1 MMTSGRVSRVSTL
14 AMTTRSINPDVG
26 SRCSPRYK
34 NPWIPIGLIVERR
47 KKRRGREILSLP
59 FPCDCEESAGV
70 GSQKR
75 RRDPSVRDVQ
85 PDQPETKTEASK
97 EEQQHQSHGTWTTL
111 EATWIDLQK
120 ARVRARERERA
131 NRTTTGVTLQA
142 TFASIRQ
149 TPTTHPLAPDRPFVV
164 CCAVPVSST
173 GINSKL
179 TSFVELRDDGRN
191 LPTVLKTSL
200 AKSLSLSVELAIV
213 QANKS
218 IV

>member
-120 ARVRARERERA
+120 ARVRARERERESKQDDDGC
-131 NRTTTGVTLQA
+131 NT
-142 TFASIRQ
+142 ASHFCID
-149 TPTTHPLAPDRPFVV
+149 TSNPHHPLAPDRPFVV

-200 AKSLSLSVELAIV
+200 AKSLSLSRW
-213 QANKS
+213 S
-218 IV
+218 WP

>member
-34 NPWIPIGLIVERR
+34 NPWIPIGLIVER
-47 KKRRGREILSLP
+47 KKRTRKRDSLSP
-59 FPCDCEESAGV
+59 I
-70 GSQKR
+70 
-75 RRDPSVRDVQ
+75 SVRLRGVSWRRQ
-85 PDQPETKTEASK
+85 PKETARPVGAWRATRSTRDEDGGEQRGTAASEPRNMNNFRGNLNRSPK
-97 EEQQHQSHGTWTTL
+97 SESKDE
-111 EATWIDLQK
+111 
-120 ARVRARERERA
+120 RERESKQDDDGC
-131 NRTTTGVTLQA
+131 NT
-142 TFASIRQ
+142 ASHFCID
-149 TPTTHPLAPDRPFVV
+149 TSNPHHPLAPDRPFVV

-200 AKSLSLSVELAIV
+200 AKSLSLSRW
-213 QANKS
+213 S
-218 IV
+218 WP